1 MKYMVGLPVT
11 PYDGFI
17 ERLIQCREHIYE
29 VYFAWSDIPT
39 GRGVAHSSNGLYP
52 WETQTELI
60 RTLEK
65 LAGVGIRLNL
75 LLNAA
80 CYGPESQSRQ
90 FFYRIGDVI
99 EYVHDRFGLSAITTA
114 SPLIARFVH
123 ENMAGI
129 DVRASVNMGIGSVQ
143 GLEYVADCFDSFY
156 IKRECNRDMKAIR
169 RLLNWCT
176 GHDKRLFML
185 ANSGCLNDCSAH
197 AFHDN
202 LVAHEHEAERY
213 DNAYQFRGVCKDYLA
228 KTDNWVSLLRDT
240 SFVRPEDIRSY
251 EGMFEAVKLATR
263 VNPNP
268 TRLLNAYLE
277 GRFGGNLLSLLE
289 PDYSELLYP
298 HILANGNIPPDFL
311 LRSRES
317 DYCRAVMEHALIEL
331 EMA

>member
-156 IKRECNRDMKAIR
+156 IKRE
-169 RLLNWCT
+169 
-176 GHDKRLFML
+176 
-185 ANSGCLNDCSAH
+185 
-197 AFHDN
+197 
-202 LVAHEHEAERY
+202 
-213 DNAYQFRGVCKDYLA
+213 
-228 KTDNWVSLLRDT
+228 
-240 SFVRPEDIRSY
+240 
-251 EGMFEAVKLATR
+251 
-263 VNPNP
+263 
-268 TRLLNAYLE
+268 
-277 GRFGGNLLSLLE
+277 
-289 PDYSELLYP
+289 
-298 HILANGNIPPDFL
+298 
-311 LRSRES
+311 
-317 DYCRAVMEHALIEL
+317 
-331 EMA
+331 